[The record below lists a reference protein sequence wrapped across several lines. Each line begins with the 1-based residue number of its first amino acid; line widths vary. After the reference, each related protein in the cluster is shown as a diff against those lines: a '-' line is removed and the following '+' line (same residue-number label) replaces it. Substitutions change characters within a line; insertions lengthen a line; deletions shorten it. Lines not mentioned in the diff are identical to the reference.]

1 MKHRI
6 LCLAIGLLVM
16 PLAAQVTYL
25 TAPPPI
31 NGFGS
36 YAGGSEYVGLASGGS
51 SGVSY
56 AGGNPPYPYTL
67 YGYNSGSGKYYPMA
81 VDANGNLIISGGIT
95 GSGTTGTI
103 PIWTGTSAL
112 GNSPLTVAGGYINST
127 EAINVGTV
135 VASPNGVPVFTG
147 TYSSNQSVYEAV
159 QNTNATGTTD
169 FVWYDS
175 TNGAFSLDCGLAG
188 LGGSDPLGGGSNAYC
203 ASTGENYLIGTLGSS
218 TQTQFWNGGDEQLL
232 IALNLVEIYP
242 DTTFVTQGSLIA
254 EDGITSTAYAS
265 TTNCVVNSASP
276 AASGAAPAGAFVVPT
291 TTSTY
296 TVDTSAV
303 SADSRIFLQPISFA
317 ADLPS
322 SPTCVKPLLTT
333 PFTVSAVSAGT
344 SFTMSLT
351 ATTGQTCFEYWI
363 VN

>member
-1 MKHRI
+1 MKR
-6 LCLAIGLLVM
+6 LLVLLLM
-16 PLAAQVTYL
+16 FAPAAWAAAITPILPTPVAHLWACYNMTLGYI
-25 TAPPPI
+25 PI
-31 NGFGS
+31 N
-36 YAGGSEYVGLASGGS
+36 ASA
-51 SGVSY
+51 SGVSPVLPIPSPY
-56 AGGNPPYPYTL
+56 IAAGMNTNGNAYPLQCDT
-67 YGYNSGSGKYYPMA
+67 A
-81 VDANGNLIISGGIT
+81 GNLIISGGIT

-112 GNSPLTVAGGYINST
+112 GNSPLTDAGGYINST
-127 EAINVGTV
+127 KAINVGTV
-135 VASPNGVPVFTG
+135 VASPSGVPVYTG
-147 TYSSNQSVYEAV
+147 AYSSNESVYEAV

-175 TNGAFSLDCGLAG
+175 TNGVYSLDCGLAG
-188 LGGSDPLGGGSNAYC
+188 PGGSDPLGGGSNAYC
-203 ASTGENYLIGTLGSS
+203 ASTGENYVIGTLGPGI
-218 TQTQFWNGGDEQLL
+218 QTQFWNGGAEQLI
-232 IALNLVEIYP
+232 IAMNLVAVSSG
-242 DTTFVTQGSLIA
+242 TTFVTEGGLEA

-265 TTNCVVNSASP
+265 ITNCAVNSASP
-276 AASGAAPAGAFVVPT
+276 AACGAAPAGAFVVPT

-317 ADLPS
+317 ADLPG
-322 SPTCVKPLLTT
+322 SPTCVKPLVTT

-344 SFTMSLT
+344 SFTISLT